1 MIITIGRQ
9 FGSGGGMAGKM
20 VAEELG
26 YKFYDDEILTMA
38 AEASGLSPAAVSR
51 FDEQAGSSL
60 IYSMYMS
67 AVPTGDMLPIN
78 QQLAFAQFNA
88 IRVAA
93 RQDNCVFIGRC
104 ADYVLRQRRDL
115 LNLFVHA
122 DMESRR
128 ERVIAHPEIYHVTAD
143 NVERAIR
150 KKDKQRADYY
160 NFFTHGDWGSADNYH
175 VALDTGYLGVEGAA
189 ETIIQM
195 VRLRERQMRERN
207 SRD

>member
-9 FGSGGGMAGKM
+9 FGSGGGEAGKL
-20 VAEELG
+20 VAERLG
-26 YKFYDDEILTMA
+26 YKFYDNEILTMA

-51 FDEQAGSSL
+51 FDEQPGNSL

-67 AVPTGDMLPIN
+67 TIPTGDMLPIN

-104 ADYVLRQRRDL
+104 ADYVLRQRRDVVD
-115 LNLFVHA
+115 LFIHA
-122 DMESRR
+122 DMEFRKQ
-128 ERVIAHPEIYHVTAD
+128 RVIAAPEVYHITAE

-150 KKDKQRADYY
+150 KQDKKRADYY
-160 NFFTHGDWGSADNYH
+160 NFFTHGSWGSADNYH
-175 VALDTGYLGVEGAA
+175 LALDSSYLGIEGVADA
-189 ETIIQM
+189 I
-195 VRLRERQMRERN
+195 V
-207 SRD
+207 

>member
-9 FGSGGGMAGKM
+9 FGSGGGMAGKL
-20 VAEELG
+20 VAERLG
-26 YKFYDDEILTMA
+26 YKYYDSEILTMA

-51 FDEQAGSSL
+51 FDEQAGNSL

-67 AVPTGDMLPIN
+67 TIPTGDLLPIN

-93 RQDNCVFIGRC
+93 REGNCIFIGRC
-104 ADYVLRQRRDL
+104 ADYVLRQRKDVVDL
-115 LNLFVHA
+115 FIHA
-122 DMESRR
+122 DMESRKQ
-128 ERVIAHPEIYHVTAD
+128 RVIANPDIYHVTSD

-175 VALDTGYLGVEGAA
+175 LALDTGYLGVEGVADA
-189 ETIIQM
+189 IVYL
-195 VRLRERQMRERN
+195 VRLREQQLREGL
-207 SRD
+207 

>member
-9 FGSGGGMAGKM
+9 FGSGGGMAGRL
-20 VAEELG
+20 VAERLG

-51 FDEQAGSSL
+51 FDEQPGNSL

-67 AVPTGDMLPIN
+67 TIPTGDMLPIN

-88 IRVAA
+88 IRIAA

-104 ADYVLRQRRDL
+104 ADYVLRQRSDVVDL
-115 LNLFVHA
+115 FIHA
-122 DMESRR
+122 DMDSRKA
-128 ERVIAHPEIYHVTAD
+128 RVLANPDIYHIPAEG

-160 NFFTHGDWGSADNYH
+160 NFFTHGEWGAADNYH
-175 VALDTGYLGVEGAA
+175 LCLDTGYLGIEGTADA
-189 ETIIQM
+189 IIHL
-195 VRLRERQMRERN
+195 VDLRKKMLKEQKG
-207 SRD
+207 

>member
-9 FGSGGGMAGKM
+9 FGSGGGEAGKL
-20 VAEELG
+20 VAERLG
-26 YKFYDDEILTMA
+26 YKFYDNEILTMA

-51 FDEQAGSSL
+51 FDEQPGNSL

-67 AVPTGDMLPIN
+67 TIPTGDMLPIN

-104 ADYVLRQRRDL
+104 ADYVLRQRRDVVD
-115 LNLFVHA
+115 LFIPA
-122 DMESRR
+122 DMEFRKQ
-128 ERVIAHPEIYHVTAD
+128 RVIAAPEVYHITAE

-150 KKDKQRADYY
+150 KQDKKRADYY
-160 NFFTHGDWGSADNYH
+160 NFFTHGSWGSADNYH
-175 VALDTGYLGVEGAA
+175 LALDSSYLGIEGVADA
-189 ETIIQM
+189 IVYFVQ
-195 VRLRERQMRERN
+195 LREKQLKEEK
-207 SRD
+207 

>member
-9 FGSGGGMAGKM
+9 FGSGGGLAGKQ
-20 VAEELG
+20 VAERLG
-26 YKFYDDEILTMA
+26 YKYYDNEILTMA

-51 FDEQAGSSL
+51 FDEQPGNSL

-67 AVPTGDMLPIN
+67 TIPTGDMLPIN

-93 RQDNCVFIGRC
+93 REDNCVFIGRC
-104 ADYVLRQRRDL
+104 ADYVLRQRQDV

-122 DMESRR
+122 GMDSRKQ
-128 ERVIAHPEIYHVTAD
+128 RVIAHPEIYHITAE

-175 VALDTGYLGVEGAA
+175 LTLDTSYLGLEGAVDA
-189 ETIIQM
+189 I
-195 VRLRERQMRERN
+195 VYLVKLREQQLRN
-207 SRD
+207 K

>member
-9 FGSGGGMAGKM
+9 FGSGGGEAGKL
-20 VAEELG
+20 VAERLG
-26 YKFYDDEILTMA
+26 YKFYDNEILTMA

-51 FDEQAGSSL
+51 FDEQPGNSL

-67 AVPTGDMLPIN
+67 TIPTGDMLPIN

-104 ADYVLRQRRDL
+104 ADYVLRQRRDVVD
-115 LNLFVHA
+115 LFIHA
-122 DMESRR
+122 DMEFRKQ
-128 ERVIAHPEIYHVTAD
+128 RVIAAPEVYHITAE

-150 KKDKQRADYY
+150 KQDKKRADYY
-160 NFFTHGDWGSADNYH
+160 TFFTHGSWGSADNYH
-175 VALDTGYLGVEGAA
+175 LALDSSYLGIEGVADA
-189 ETIIQM
+189 IVYFVQ
-195 VRLRERQMRERN
+195 LREKQLKEEK
-207 SRD
+207 

>member
-9 FGSGGGMAGKM
+9 FGSGGGMAGRL
-20 VAEELG
+20 VAERLG
-26 YKFYDDEILTMA
+26 YKFYDNEILTMA

-51 FDEQAGSSL
+51 FDEQPGSSL

-67 AVPTGDMLPIN
+67 TIPTGDMLPIN

-88 IRVAA
+88 IRIAA

-104 ADYVLRQRRDL
+104 ADYVLRQRTDVVDL
-115 LNLFVHA
+115 FIHA
-122 DMESRR
+122 DMDSRKQ
-128 ERVIAHPEIYHVTAD
+128 RVIEHPELYHITSD

-160 NFFTHGDWGSADNYH
+160 NFFTHGNWGSADNYH
-175 VALDTGYLGVEGAA
+175 LTLDTGYLGVEGVADA
-189 ETIIQM
+189 IIYL
-195 VRLRERQMRERN
+195 VKLREKQLHLEK
-207 SRD
+207 

>member
-9 FGSGGGMAGKM
+9 LGSGGGMAGKL
-20 VAEELG
+20 VAERLG
-26 YKFYDDEILTMA
+26 YKFYDNEILTMA
-38 AEASGLSPAAVSR
+38 AETSGLSPAAVSR
-51 FDEQAGSSL
+51 FDEHPGNSL

-67 AVPTGDMLPIN
+67 TLPVGDMLPIN

-104 ADYVLRQRRDL
+104 ADYVLRQRSDVVDI
-115 LNLFVHA
+115 FVHA
-122 DMESRR
+122 DMASRK
-128 ERVIAHPEIYHVTAD
+128 ERVLAHPEIYHVGSE
-143 NVERAIR
+143 NIERVIR

-175 VALDTGYLGVEGAA
+175 LALDTGYLGIEGAA
-189 ETIIQM
+189 DAIIFLVQ
-195 VRLRERQMRERN
+195 LREKQLREQKG
-207 SRD
+207 

>member
-9 FGSGGGMAGKM
+9 FGSGGGEAGKL
-20 VAEELG
+20 VAERLG
-26 YKFYDDEILTMA
+26 YKFYDNEILTMA

-51 FDEQAGSSL
+51 FDEQPGNSL

-67 AVPTGDMLPIN
+67 TIPTGDMLPIN

-104 ADYVLRQRRDL
+104 ADYVLRQRRDVVD
-115 LNLFVHA
+115 LFIHA
-122 DMESRR
+122 DMEFRKQ
-128 ERVIAHPEIYHVTAD
+128 RVIAAPEVYHITAE

-150 KKDKQRADYY
+150 KQDKKRADYY
-160 NFFTHGDWGSADNYH
+160 NFFPHGSWGSADNYH
-175 VALDTGYLGVEGAA
+175 LALDSSYLGIEGVADA
-189 ETIIQM
+189 IVYFVQ
-195 VRLRERQMRERN
+195 LREKQLKEEK
-207 SRD
+207 

>member
-9 FGSGGGMAGKM
+9 FGSGGGEAGKL
-20 VAEELG
+20 VAERLG
-26 YKFYDDEILTMA
+26 YKFYDNEILTMA

-51 FDEQAGSSL
+51 FDEQPGNSL

-67 AVPTGDMLPIN
+67 TIPTGDMLPIN

-104 ADYVLRQRRDL
+104 ADYVLRQRRDVVD
-115 LNLFVHA
+115 LFIHA
-122 DMESRR
+122 DMEFRKQ
-128 ERVIAHPEIYHVTAD
+128 RVIAAPEVYHITAE

-150 KKDKQRADYY
+150 KQDKKRADYY
-160 NFFTHGDWGSADNYH
+160 NFFTHGSWGSADNYH
-175 VALDTGYLGVEGAA
+175 LALDSSYLGIEGVADA
-189 ETIIQM
+189 IVYFVQLLEKQ
-195 VRLRERQMRERN
+195 LKEEK
-207 SRD
+207 

>member
-9 FGSGGGMAGKM
+9 FGSGGGEAGKL
-20 VAEELG
+20 VAERLG
-26 YKFYDDEILTMA
+26 YKFYDNEILTMA

-51 FDEQAGSSL
+51 FDEQPGNSL

-67 AVPTGDMLPIN
+67 TIPTGDMLPIN

-104 ADYVLRQRRDL
+104 ADYVLRQRRDVVG
-115 LNLFVHA
+115 LFIHA
-122 DMESRR
+122 DMEFRKQ
-128 ERVIAHPEIYHVTAD
+128 RVIAAPEVYHITAE

-150 KKDKQRADYY
+150 KQDKKRADYY
-160 NFFTHGDWGSADNYH
+160 NFFTHGSWGSADNYH
-175 VALDTGYLGVEGAA
+175 LALDSSYLGIEGVADA
-189 ETIIQM
+189 IVYFVQ
-195 VRLRERQMRERN
+195 LREKQLKEEK
-207 SRD
+207 

>member
-9 FGSGGGMAGKM
+9 FGSGGGEAGKL
-20 VAEELG
+20 VAERLG
-26 YKFYDDEILTMA
+26 YKFYDNEILTMA

-51 FDEQAGSSL
+51 FDEQPGNSL

-67 AVPTGDMLPIN
+67 TIPTGDMLPIN

-104 ADYVLRQRRDL
+104 ADYVLRQRRDVVD
-115 LNLFVHA
+115 LFIHA
-122 DMESRR
+122 DMEFRKQ
-128 ERVIAHPEIYHVTAD
+128 RVIAAPEVYHITAE

-150 KKDKQRADYY
+150 KQDKKRADYY
-160 NFFTHGDWGSADNYH
+160 NFFTHGSWGSADNYH
-175 VALDTGYLGVEGAA
+175 LALDSSYLGIEGVADA
-189 ETIIQM
+189 IVYFVQ
-195 VRLRERQMRERN
+195 LREKQLKEEK
-207 SRD
+207 

>member
-9 FGSGGGMAGKM
+9 FGSGGGEAGKL
-20 VAEELG
+20 VAERLG
-26 YKFYDDEILTMA
+26 YKFYDNEILTMA

-51 FDEQAGSSL
+51 FDEQPGNSL

-67 AVPTGDMLPIN
+67 TIPTGDMLPIN

-104 ADYVLRQRRDL
+104 ADYVLRQRRDVVD
-115 LNLFVHA
+115 LFIHA
-122 DMESRR
+122 DMEFRKQ
-128 ERVIAHPEIYHVTAD
+128 RVIAAPEVYHITAE

-150 KKDKQRADYY
+150 KQDKKRADYY
-160 NFFTHGDWGSADNYH
+160 NFFTHGSWGSADNYH
-175 VALDTGYLGVEGAA
+175 LALDSGYLGIEGVADA
-189 ETIIQM
+189 IVYFVQ
-195 VRLRERQMRERN
+195 LREKQLKEEK
-207 SRD
+207 